1 VSAGLGGV
9 LPPFSSI
16 LCDSCADGIRSPPAL
31 FAHFKSS
38 ICLCASILL
47 GAALLLLPSPAQ
59 AQYTQQAELPATSPI
74 GEALAGDSVALSADG
89 NTALMGGFN
98 DNSGAGAVW
107 SSVRRNGV
115 WTQTSKFSGN
125 TFASEIG
132 PAGLGNSVSMSA
144 DGATF
149 LAGGPFDNGDTG
161 AAWVVFSNFSNHPAK
176 LVGTGAVG
184 AANQGTSVAMSG
196 DGNTII
202 VGGPF
207 DNSNAGA
214 AWIFTLSGGVWT
226 QQGVLVMPTA
236 GIAAAVT
243 LTRVHIDQNSGSGLI
258 ADGTNGSGLIQVA
271 VGDGSASL
279 NAGNRITVTS
289 ALASVTMDVIRTT
302 IAANGSA
309 GLRAQGGAATVT
321 VGSSQ
326 IRGNAVGLK
335 TLGGGVLLSYGNNQ
349 MTGNGTNGFFSTTG
363 LQ

>member
-1 VSAGLGGV
+1 MSAGSGGV

-107 SSVRRNGV
+107 SSVRTNGV
-115 WTQTSKFSGN
+115 WTQTSKLSGN
-125 TFASEIG
+125 TFPSEFG
-132 PAGLGNSVSMSA
+132 QAGLGNSVSMSA

-149 LAGGPFDNGDTG
+149 LAGGPFDSGGIG
-161 AAWVVFSNFSNHPAK
+161 AAWVVLTKPPVK

-184 AANQGTSVAMSG
+184 AANQGTSVAVSG

-226 QQGVLVMPTA
+226 QQGTKLV
-236 GIAAAVT
+236 
-243 LTRVHIDQNSGSGLI
+243 GSG
-258 ADGTNGSGLIQVA
+258 A
-271 VGDGSASL
+271 VGAAEQGISVALSNDGNTAIVGGPFDNSS
-279 NAGNRITVTS
+279 T
-289 ALASVTMDVIRTT
+289 
-302 IAANGSA
+302 
-309 GLRAQGGAATVT
+309 GAAWVYTRSGGVWT
-321 VGSSQ
+321 QQAKLV
-326 IRGNAVGLK
+326 
-335 TLGGGVLLSYGNNQ
+335 GGGGTSVALSP
-349 MTGNGTNGFFSTTG
+349 SDPKPS
-363 LQ
+363 LRSRWPR